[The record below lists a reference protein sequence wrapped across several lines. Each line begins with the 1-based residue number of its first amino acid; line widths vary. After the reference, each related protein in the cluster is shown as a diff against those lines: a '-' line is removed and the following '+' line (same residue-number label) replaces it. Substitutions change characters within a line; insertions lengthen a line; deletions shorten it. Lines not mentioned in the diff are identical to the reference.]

1 MKNIRN
7 FCIIAHIDHGK
18 STLADRLLEY
28 TGTISKR
35 EMKDQILDGMELERE
50 RGITIKAKAVR
61 MQYKDKDGKE
71 YILNLVDTPGHVDF
85 TYEVS
90 RALEACEG
98 ALLVIDAS
106 QGVEAQTLAN
116 TMLAKNA
123 NLKIIPVI
131 NKIDLPTAD
140 IDSAYEQMTDALEV
154 LDQPILASA
163 KEGIGINEIID
174 SVIANIPAPKGN
186 REEPLSAIIFDSFYD
201 SYKGVIIIIRVFDGA
216 IKKGMKVTFMAS
228 GAQYEVLEVGYM
240 KIKMIESKEGLSAG
254 EVGFV
259 VAGIK
264 TIQDV
269 KIGDTITESSRPTT
283 HPHAGYKEVNPFV
296 FAGLYPY
303 STSDYD
309 SLKIALEKLQLS
321 DSSLTYIPET
331 SVALGFGYRCGF
343 LGHLHLEI
351 IRERLEREFGLNL
364 LVTAPNVIYKIK
376 TKNQMITIDNPAKF
390 PNNAEIQE
398 IWEPY
403 VLATI
408 VSPTEYLG
416 GLMDLCQKKRGKQ
429 IDMKYV
435 NMKIAILKYEV
446 PLAEIIVGF
455 YDALKSVS
463 KGYASFDYEHIAP
476 QLGNLVK
483 LEVLVNGEVV
493 DAFSVIVH
501 KDKAQTAAHF
511 LTEKLRGIIP
521 RHMFEIPIQAR
532 VNNKIIAR
540 ETISAMRKDVLAK
553 CYGGDITRKRK
564 LLEKQKEGKKKMRQF
579 GKVELPPEA
588 FVAVLQI
595 DK

>member
-1 MKNIRN
+1 MNNIRN

-35 EMKDQILDGMELERE
+35 EMKDQILDAMDLERE

-61 MQYKDKDGKE
+61 MNYKDKDGKE

-98 ALLVIDAS
+98 ALLIIDAS

-140 IDSAYEQMTDALEV
+140 VDSAYEQMKEGLSVDAE
-154 LDQPILASA
+154 PILASA
-163 KEGIGINEIID
+163 KEGIGISEIID
-174 SVIANIPAPKGN
+174 SVIKNIPAPQGEE
-186 REEPLSAIIFDSFYD
+186 EEPLSALIFDSFYD
-201 SYKGVIIIIRVFDGA
+201 SYRGVITIIRIFDGK
-216 IKKGMKVTFMAS
+216 IKKGMKIKFMAS
-228 GAQYEVLEVGYM
+228 DAEHEVLEVGYL
-240 KIKMIESKEGLSAG
+240 KPKMLESNELSAG
-254 EVGFV
+254 EVGYV

-264 TIQDV
+264 TIRDI
-269 KIGDTITESSRPTT
+269 KIGDTITEIARPTT
-283 HPHAGYKEVNPFV
+283 HPHEGYKEINPFV

-303 STSDYD
+303 SSSDYD
-309 SLKIALEKLQLS
+309 SLKMALEKLQLS
-321 DSSLTYIPET
+321 DSSLVYVPET

-343 LGHLHLEI
+343 LGHLHLDI
-351 IRERLEREFGLNL
+351 VKERLSREFDLSL
-364 LVTAPNVIYKIK
+364 LVTAPNVIYKLK
-376 TKNQMITIDNPAKF
+376 VKDKYFTIDNPAKF
-390 PNNAEIQE
+390 PLNADIQE

-403 VLATI
+403 VKATVI
-408 VSPTEYLG
+408 CPNEYIG
-416 GLMDLCQKKRGKQ
+416 SVMDLCQKRRGKQ
-429 IDMKYV
+429 IDMKYLD
-435 NMKIAILKYEV
+435 MKIVILKYEL

-455 YDALKSVS
+455 YDALKSIS

-476 QLGNLVK
+476 QLGDLVK
-483 LEVLVNGEVV
+483 LEILVNSEVV
-493 DAFSVIVH
+493 DAFSVITH
-501 KDKAQTAAHF
+501 KDKAQTTAHF
-511 LTEKLRGIIP
+511 LTEKLKDIIP

-532 VNNKIIAR
+532 VNNKFIAR

-579 GKVELPPEA
+579 GRVELPPEA

-595 DK
+595 DDK